1 MDTGSSELPALK
13 INFNDGG
20 EPDVAVLSRFD
31 IVPAGRNEDPSMV
44 DSCIY
49 DGFLINEDKVYVTLT
64 GGCAGSSSF
73 EVGRCFFAKYVY
85 VCTCFATSCTAKHSF
100 FLLRKSSNV
109 VPP

>member
-31 IVPAGRNEDPSMV
+31 VAPAGRNEDPSMV

-49 DGFLINEDKVYVTLT
+49 DGFLTNEDKVYVTLT

-73 EVGRCFFAKYVY
+73 EVGRCFLPNMCVLSLFRPKL
-85 VCTCFATSCTAKHSF
+85 HS
-100 FLLRKSSNV
+100 LDSN
-109 VPP
+109 